1 MTIETH
7 HRHRANR
14 GKRGQGGL
22 TLLELMAAL
31 VILGLL
37 LTVVPPALNG
47 LSPRWR
53 LRAAAQQVAATVQW
67 ARNAA
72 AVQNRPA
79 QILYDVPEG
88 AYWVRV
94 GEQTHALRSLPRDV
108 RFDQV
113 KFGRIVV
120 TADVASCEAF
130 PDGTLDAHE
139 VILRNQ
145 NDRRMRLHFD
155 RLTGEP
161 AYEEEAHDAN

>member
-1 MTIETH
+1 MIETH
-7 HRHRANR
+7 RSHGAIRDR
-14 GKRGQGGL
+14 RGQGGV
-22 TLLELMAAL
+22 TLLELMVAL

-37 LTVVPPALNG
+37 LTLVPPAVNS

-53 LRAAAQQVAATVQW
+53 LRSAAHEVAATVQW

-72 AVQNRPA
+72 AIQGRPV

-94 GEQTHALRSLPRDV
+94 GDETYALRSLPREV
-108 RFDQV
+108 RFDWV

-120 TADVASCEAF
+120 VNDVAACEAF
-130 PDGTLDAHE
+130 PDGALDSHQ
-139 VILRNQ
+139 VMLRNQ

-161 AYEEEAHDAN
+161 TYEEKAHDAN